1 MIDGLKT
8 VKKKKQQIYTVSI
21 KHKLQIWVK
30 LQYNSLATVKSVTT
44 I

>member
-8 VKKKKQQIYTVSI
+8 VKKKIYTVSI